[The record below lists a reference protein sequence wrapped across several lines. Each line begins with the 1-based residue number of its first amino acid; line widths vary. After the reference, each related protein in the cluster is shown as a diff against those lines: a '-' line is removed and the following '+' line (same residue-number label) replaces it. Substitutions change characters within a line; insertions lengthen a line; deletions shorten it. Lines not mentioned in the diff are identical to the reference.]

1 MPRSYQ
7 NTIWLFFTAAIQYI
21 HGCRHPLFFFSSFFF
36 LKFMFESQQLILC
49 HKMFMVSTYM
59 ENPAAFGDRRAILTV
74 KTGSFTMITS
84 FSLQLHKGYRN
95 TQLFQLPIAP
105 QTKNMQLQPVSF
117 CWPHNTQL
125 GFVKCFQDFYSHL
138 CIFKAVIKLP
148 KNYMTKHSLSD

>member
-7 NTIWLFFTAAIQYI
+7 NTIWLLFTETIQYI
-21 HGCRHPLFFFSSFFF
+21 HWCRRSLFLFFLF
-36 LKFMFESQQLILC
+36 LSKFMFESQQLILC

-95 TQLFQLPIAP
+95 TQLLQLPIAS
-105 QTKNMQLQPVSF
+105 QTKNMQPRPVSF
-117 CWPHNTQL
+117 CWPQNTQL
-125 GFVKCFQDFYSHL
+125 GFVKCF
-138 CIFKAVIKLP
+138 
-148 KNYMTKHSLSD
+148 